1 MVPVGVEHIGYV
13 GHDGTDSED
22 IQIAERYVFSGA
34 EILVGNVSPADQRY
48 LIIDSE
54 GLVVHA
60 AIDARKTRY
69 AIYRPGRAPCKGIE
83 NSNLEIRVRVE
94 CCHAGIKSLG
104 EHVIDQQPY
113 ADSPVRRIQK

>member
-48 LIIDSE
+48 LVIDSE
-54 GLVVHA
+54 GLVMHA
-60 AIDARKTRY
+60 PIDARKTGDSVY
-69 AIYRPGRAPCKGIE
+69 CPGRPSREGIE
-83 NSNLEIRVRVE
+83 YSNLEIRMRID
-94 CCHAGIKSLG
+94 CRHAGVKALG
-104 EHVIDQQPY
+104 KHVIDQQAY
-113 ADSPVRRIQK
+113 ADSPVRRIQQ